1 MRRFALYAAA
11 PAILLLGLSPVAA
24 HAGLAPPGTS
34 SATALRVGSLIG
46 VSDTGAEANS
56 GSSNAEASVLDIGG
70 QTVLG
75 LGGSQE
81 SAGQSGGAL
90 VDTGAALPAHV
101 QVAPWEASASGSPT
115 SANRSSA
122 ASAAAA
128 RAAAPGI
135 VDAGVLQS
143 SSEASHQAERSAG
156 TGSSDGADVTLL
168 DAVRLV
174 LLHSDV
180 NSEGIGHSYLVGLN
194 GTEIGTDSQLGSTC
208 ALNAPGLLSLSCLTA
223 SGGVAGGLSS
233 GSAELLGIKS
243 VLSALDPVAAFT
255 AASSSGTG
263 SAPVSVLP
271 EASAPAAAAES
282 ARSVTPAATP
292 TGVAGQT
299 TGQLPRT
306 GTAVASLAAAA
317 LAAFLTGGAL
327 RLLGR
332 RTAAA

>member
-1 MRRFALYAAA
+1 MRRFSLYAAA
-11 PAILLLGLSPVAA
+11 PACLLLGLSPVAA

-56 GSSNAEASVLDIGG
+56 GTSNAEASVIDVGG

-75 LGGSQE
+75 LGGTQE
-81 SAGQSGGAL
+81 TAGESGGAL

-101 QVAPWEASASGSPT
+101 QVAPWEASATGSPT

-128 RAAAPGI
+128 RATAPGI
-135 VDAGVLQS
+135 VGAGVLQS

-156 TGSSDGADVTLL
+156 AGSSDGADVTLL
-168 DAVRLV
+168 DALRLV
-174 LLHSDV
+174 LLHSEV
-180 NSEGIGHSYLVGLN
+180 NSQGTGHSYLVGLN

-223 SGGVAGGLSS
+223 SGGGGGGLTS

-243 VLSALDPVAAFT
+243 VLSALDPAAAFT
-255 AASSSGTG
+255 ASSSSGTG
-263 SAPVSVLP
+263 SVPVSILP
-271 EASAPAAAAES
+271 EESAPAAADES
-282 ARSVTPAATP
+282 ARNVTPAATP
-292 TGVAGQT
+292 TGIAGQA
-299 TGQLPRT
+299 TGRLPRT
-306 GTAVASLAAAA
+306 GTAIASLAAAA
-317 LAAFLTGGAL
+317 VAALLTGGAL

-332 RTAAA
+332 RSAAA